1 MKPTR
6 LSPLRFG
13 ALAAGLAICI
23 GLISWDY
30 QQPHS
35 GLKTADT
42 ADTTPRKSNREK
54 KVRDLDE
61 AIAELEQTDLEA
73 AMNKARIEMEKAF
86 REVDAD
92 KIRQQVD
99 EALKQ
104 VDFGKVQA
112 ELKAA
117 LSQLDC
123 AAIQAEITKAME
135 EVDLA
140 KINAETEAALA
151 KVNWEKVQEDM
162 RRTKEELK
170 NLGPEM
176 EKAKAELE
184 KAKNTLIEYR
194 AFVHAL
200 DAEGLIDKKGT
211 YSIEHREGDLL
222 INGKKASAAV
232 YEKHQAFLS
241 KHGTFKLSKTADGVQ
256 LNDE

>member
-6 LSPLRFG
+6 LSPLRIG
-13 ALAAGLAICI
+13 ALTAGLAICI
-23 GLISWDY
+23 SLISWDY
-30 QQPHS
+30 QQPRS
-35 GLKTADT
+35 GLKTADA
-42 ADTTPRKSNREK
+42 ADTTPRKTNREK
-54 KVRDLDE
+54 KVHDLDE
-61 AIAELEQTDLEA
+61 AIAELEQTDLDA
-73 AMNKARIEMEKAF
+73 AMGKARLEMEKAF

-112 ELKAA
+112 ELKEA

-123 AAIQAEITKAME
+123 AAIQAEIKKAME

-151 KVNWEKVQEDM
+151 KVDWEKA
-162 RRTKEELK
+162 KEEMSRVKAEMK

-184 KAKNTLIEYR
+184 KAKTTLKEYR

-200 DAEGLIDKKGT
+200 DAEGLIEKNGT
-211 YSIEHREGDLL
+211 YSIEHREGELL
-222 INGKKASAAV
+222 INNKKAAAAV

-241 KHGTFKLSKTADGVQ
+241 KHGNFKLSKSADGVQ
-256 LNDE
+256 LTDN